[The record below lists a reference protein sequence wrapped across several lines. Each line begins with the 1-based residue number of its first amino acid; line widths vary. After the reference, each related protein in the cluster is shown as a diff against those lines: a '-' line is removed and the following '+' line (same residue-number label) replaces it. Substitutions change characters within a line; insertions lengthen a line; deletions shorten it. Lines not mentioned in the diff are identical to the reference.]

1 MLFFKCGRKSSPA
14 ARAAAKNAHTLNNF
28 FLRYP
33 PRKKRGGYRV
43 VTGVFRAVR
52 RKKTGTRDEASR
64 GRGGKGRGTGC
75 KKRGGYRVVKG
86 VFRDLRRGKAGKRGR
101 KRQEGGAGKDRKTG
115 RRKRG
120 KRGAKRGQGGAHR
133 FCKRV
138 QLFCT
143 GEAVFLCLAA
153 QEANRRDF
161 FEKSVDGGAGICYTN
176 IRRRGNRHGR
186 YHGKTHHRL

>member
-43 VTGVFRAVR
+43 VTGVFRAFSERKAGRRDGER
-52 RKKTGTRDEASR
+52 RKA
-64 GRGGKGRGTGC
+64 GKGREERQEKTG
-75 KKRGGYRVVKG
+75 R
-86 VFRDLRRGKAGKRGR
+86 RGR
-101 KRQEGGAGKDRKTG
+101 KRQEGGAGKDRKAG

-120 KRGAKRGQGGAHR
+120 KRGAKRGQGGAYR

-176 IRRRGNRHGR
+176 IRRRGNRRGR

>member
-1 MLFFKCGRKSSPA
+1 MRTEKFARRTGGGKKCSHPQQLFLTVPA
-14 ARAAAKNAHTLNNF
+14 AQKARRVSRCNGRF
-28 FLRYP
+28 
-33 PRKKRGGYRV
+33 PRRSAEKDGDAGRSKQGERRRRGY
-43 VTGVFRAVR
+43 
-52 RKKTGTRDEASR
+52 
-64 GRGGKGRGTGC
+64 
-75 KKRGGYRVVKG
+75 GYRVVKG

-176 IRRRGNRHGR
+176 IRRRGNRRGR

>member
-33 PRKKRGGYRV
+33 PRKKARRV
-43 VTGVFRAVR
+43 SRCNGRFPRRSAEKDGEERR
-52 RKKTGTRDEASR
+52 RKKESGERQ
-64 GRGGKGRGTGC
+64 GR
-75 KKRGGYRVVKG
+75 
-86 VFRDLRRGKAGKRGR
+86 
-101 KRQEGGAGKDRKTG
+101 EAGKDRKAG

-176 IRRRGNRHGR
+176 IRRRGNRRGR